1 MARFLWSD
9 RGVTGT
15 ALVILS
21 LGVGTATATFVVFQ
35 AVVVRDLPV
44 RESDRLVVLWS
55 FRDPTVELPLGAT
68 QVEYLGVESRTMS
81 GVAGFNHYG
90 TFNPPMTESDRPIV
104 LRGAG
109 VTANFFDVL
118 GADPVLG
125 RLLQPEDRD
134 AASRVAVISFRAW
147 QRLFGSDP
155 QVLGRQLRWTH
166 DQQVYTIVGVAPPGL
181 DFPAGVEY
189 WIPVGPPPLP
199 GVGFDVVARLAP
211 RATPEMARSEFLSIV
226 QRVDLQRAVPLRPAG
241 AAVQPLRQAVLGDS
255 MAILVAAATSV
266 ALLLL
271 IACLNVGNLLVL
283 RGTRRARDVAI
294 HRALGASYGRLARRL
309 LAENAALGVLGGVLG
324 LGLAQAILFLMPL
337 LAPSQIPRAEM
348 IRMAGVPFGI
358 AAGVTMVAILLF
370 GTLPAL
376 AGARGHAASGLRLDS
391 RSVTH
396 GSHRTRL
403 RSVLVAAQVGMS
415 LIMLTGAGLLIRTVQ
430 QLGQLSLGYETTRL
444 SIGQLSFPF
453 TDYDTQAEVDA
464 ALGELF
470 ERLRALPGVTAL
482 TPVILPP
489 FLGANVWQASPI
501 LEGQSQTTDEA
512 LTPVPVEAG
521 GPDYFRTFQI
531 PILRGRAFTEGDR
544 AEAPLVVVVSQA
556 VAARLWPNQDPL
568 GKRLRFGVDTTQWRT
583 VVGVAGDIRFRRLR
597 EPTPTLYLPWRQ
609 FTTQGFFAL
618 RTQDDLATVLPA
630 MRRTVQDFS
639 PRMNVWDVQTMV
651 AYLQGPLSQPRLGAL
666 LLLALGGAAILIAA
680 IGLYGLMAS
689 AVRERSRDLSV
700 RIALGATP
708 GRLRRE
714 VVGKALGVTT
724 LGVAG
729 GLAGVGFCGRFI
741 SGLLFEV
748 GPGDPTTL
756 VGVSLVFWGVAV
768 IAAYLPARR
777 ATMVEPMMALR
788 AD

>member
-1 MARFLWSD
+1 
-9 RGVTGT
+9 
-15 ALVILS
+15 
-21 LGVGTATATFVVFQ
+21 
-35 AVVVRDLPV
+35 
-44 RESDRLVVLWS
+44 
-55 FRDPTVELPLGAT
+55 
-68 QVEYLGVESRTMS
+68 
-81 GVAGFNHYG
+81 
-90 TFNPPMTESDRPIV
+90 
-104 LRGAG
+104 
-109 VTANFFDVL
+109 
-118 GADPVLG
+118 
-125 RLLQPEDRD
+125 
-134 AASRVAVISFRAW
+134 
-147 QRLFGSDP
+147 
-155 QVLGRQLRWTH
+155 
-166 DQQVYTIVGVAPPGL
+166 
-181 DFPAGVEY
+181 
-189 WIPVGPPPLP
+189 
-199 GVGFDVVARLAP
+199 
-211 RATPEMARSEFLSIV
+211 
-226 QRVDLQRAVPLRPAG
+226 
-241 AAVQPLRQAVLGDS
+241 

-597 EPTPTLYLPWRQ
+597 ESTPTLYLPWRQ